1 MNLPVVA
8 AILTCIGMGAA
19 NGGRVAIALLALKLQ
34 SPPLVLGVLL
44 ATYSIIAAL
53 FSIPLGRAVDRMG
66 IHVPLLIS
74 TLAIGL
80 GLLVVAAFPTLV
92 MLFVAAMLIG
102 TGAVGIPIALNNAV
116 GMASDPAHRA
126 RNFATYTIGV
136 SASNAIGPM
145 AAGFAIDGFGFQ
157 GGFASLAVLSLVML
171 VLVQI
176 WRQKLPAATNKIKSH
191 SSNSLQLLLDPKLRP
206 MYIAGTM
213 LSLIWDGYQ
222 FVTPIWGTRIG
233 LSASSIGIV
242 LGSFST
248 STFAIRTVL
257 PLLSFRFKEWTLIS
271 ATVFIGGLGYAL
283 FPFASEFWSL
293 VLISCLLGAGFGFG
307 YPMILSVAFA
317 SSPKGREAEVTGV
330 RSALSSS
337 FRFVSPLALGALA
350 TVASI
355 GAVVWGIAAIMF
367 AGSWHARIQ
376 NTTRDKR

>member
-1 MNLPVVA
+1 MKLPVAA

-34 SPPLVLGVLL
+34 TTPLVLGILL

-53 FSIPLGRAVDRMG
+53 FSIPLGRAVDRLG
-66 IHVPLLIS
+66 IYVPLLVS

-92 MLFVAAMLIG
+92 MLFVAAMLVG

-116 GMASDPAHRA
+116 GMGSDPAHRA

-145 AAGFAIDGFGFQ
+145 IAGFAIDGFGFQ
-157 GGFASLAVLSLVML
+157 GGFVTLAVLSVVML

-176 WRQKLPAATNKIKSH
+176 WRHTLPVATNKIKPH

-206 MYIAGTM
+206 MYIASTM

-222 FVTPIWGTRIG
+222 FVTPIWATRIG
-233 LSASSIGIV
+233 LSASAIGIV

-248 STFAIRTVL
+248 STFAVRTVL
-257 PLLSFRFKEWTLIS
+257 PLLASRFREWTLLS

-283 FPFASEFWSL
+283 FPFASAFWSL

-317 SSPKGREAEVTGV
+317 ASPKGYEAEVTGV
-330 RSALSSS
+330 RSALSST
-337 FRFVSPLALGALA
+337 FRFLSPLALGALA

-355 GAVVWGIAAIMF
+355 GGIVWGIAAIMF
-367 AGSWHARIQ
+367 AASWHARLQ
-376 NTTRDKR
+376 NTRDKL